1 MKKLSYLFIFLSLLN
16 FSQEDKF
23 ILSTVAFYNVENLF
37 DAVDD
42 PKNYWDQNWLE
53 EGTWTEEIYQKK
65 LKNIS
70 RVIPEIGFQYT
81 GSHPAIVGLCE
92 VENRKV
98 LIDLVQS
105 ESMKK
110 YNYNIIHFDSPDE
123 RGIDVALLFDRQR
136 FKPRKAKKYP
146 LYLKRQN
153 GERDFTRDQL
163 LVEGFLDGEKVY
175 LIVNHW
181 PSRSRGQMRSEPA
194 RIKAGQLNKK
204 IIDSIQSLDPKAK
217 VISMGDFND
226 DPKDKSIKMTLN
238 TSAKKNKLNKGQ
250 IFNPF
255 EILHR
260 KGYGTLKYRG
270 NWNMLDQL
278 LMTEPLVTD
287 TSLSFIKAGIYNE
300 KYLITPD
307 GNYEGYPYKSFYNV
321 WLGGYSDHFPVFLI
335 LGKKVN

>member
-110 YNYNIIHFDSPDE
+110 YKYNIIHFDSPDE

-136 FKPRKAKKYP
+136 FKPRKAKK
-146 LYLKRQN
+146 
-153 GERDFTRDQL
+153 
-163 LVEGFLDGEKVY
+163 
-175 LIVNHW
+175 
-181 PSRSRGQMRSEPA
+181 
-194 RIKAGQLNKK
+194 
-204 IIDSIQSLDPKAK
+204 
-217 VISMGDFND
+217 
-226 DPKDKSIKMTLN
+226 
-238 TSAKKNKLNKGQ
+238 
-250 IFNPF
+250 
-255 EILHR
+255 
-260 KGYGTLKYRG
+260 
-270 NWNMLDQL
+270 
-278 LMTEPLVTD
+278 
-287 TSLSFIKAGIYNE
+287 
-300 KYLITPD
+300 
-307 GNYEGYPYKSFYNV
+307 
-321 WLGGYSDHFPVFLI
+321 
-335 LGKKVN
+335 